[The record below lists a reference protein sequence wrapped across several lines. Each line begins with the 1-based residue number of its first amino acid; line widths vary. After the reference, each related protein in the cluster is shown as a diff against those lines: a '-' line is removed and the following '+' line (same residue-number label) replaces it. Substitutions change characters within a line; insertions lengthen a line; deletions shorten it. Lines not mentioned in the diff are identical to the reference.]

1 MEILIKLFSK
11 NLEADIDLFYYK
23 TEFIYN
29 FLYDF
34 EVIIIRSIF
43 QN

>member
-11 NLEADIDLFYYK
+11 NLEADLNQTYYK

-29 FLYDF
+29 FYMIL
-34 EVIIIRSIF
+34 R
-43 QN
+43 